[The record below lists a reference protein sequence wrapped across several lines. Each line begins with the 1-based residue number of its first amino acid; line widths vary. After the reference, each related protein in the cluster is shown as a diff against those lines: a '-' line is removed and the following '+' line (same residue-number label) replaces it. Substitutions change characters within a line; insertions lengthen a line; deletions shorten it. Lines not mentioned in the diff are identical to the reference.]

1 MVVVVVVG
9 DVWGSPGGLQQVWKR
24 IDVPVIRSLVTALPR
39 RKRFPMTRQL
49 PNTPRGGGIPSPHHV
64 CVHKL
69 ADDGLDKK
77 ERSFFPKRA
86 VIVQDFASIPAITQ
100 MFCRKQPRNI
110 ANSALITVFRAHFLY
125 CSN

>member
-9 DVWGSPGGLQQVWKR
+9 DVWGFPAGLEEDR
-24 IDVPVIRSLVTALPR
+24 CSRDPEFGHGIALPQ
-39 RKRFPMTRQL
+39 KVSHDSA
-49 PNTPRGGGIPSPHHV
+49 TPEPPTPTPPHPGSIAPPCV

-69 ADDGLDKK
+69 ADDELDKK
-77 ERSFFPKRA
+77 ERRFFPKRA